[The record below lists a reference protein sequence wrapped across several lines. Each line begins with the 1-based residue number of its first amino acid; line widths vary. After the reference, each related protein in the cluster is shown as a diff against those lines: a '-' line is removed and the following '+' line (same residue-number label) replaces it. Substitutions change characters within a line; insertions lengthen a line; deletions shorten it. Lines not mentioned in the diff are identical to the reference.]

1 MEWTVDRHE
10 ILEALKAEID
20 ASFENMHAEIHLI
33 TNGAEIN
40 VYLTRDSSPVK
51 THKYCC
57 SVKISKKYEIMVYTS
72 MGLVPLQHEY
82 KAIREI
88 ADPNC
93 FKELFDLIIEFGGVL
108 RESNPETISST

>member
-1 MEWTVDRHE
+1 VDKHE

-40 VYLTRDSSPVK
+40 VYLTRDSTPVT

-57 SVKISKKYEIMVYTS
+57 SVKISKKYEVMVYTS
-72 MGLVPLQHEY
+72 QGLVPLRHEF

-88 ADPNC
+88 ADPDC
-93 FKELFDLIIEFGGVL
+93 FKELFELMIEFGGVL
-108 RESNPETISST
+108 RESSPEAVSGD